1 MLFRSAKLFTLLGI
15 CAIFFT
21 ACDTPEEC
29 KDESA
34 ALAGAGAVPGSE
46 EDFKTNVKD
55 RVFFRFARHDVS
67 EDAQKVLGAQAA
79 WLKTHGRGA
88 VVEGHC
94 DKRGTRDYNLAL
106 GERRAN
112 SAKDV
117 LVSNGVDPQKLSA
130 ISYGKDKLPVQG
142 DSVEANAQNRTAITV
157 IQ

>member
-1 MLFRSAKLFTLLGI
+1 MKAKLFTLLGLA
-15 CAIFFT
+15 AIFLT

-29 KDESA
+29 KDTDDSA
-34 ALAGAGAVPGSE
+34 AKNASGLVPGSE
-46 EDFKTNVKD
+46 EDFKANVKD
-55 RVFFRFARHDVS
+55 RIFFRFAQHEVS

-79 WLKTHGRGA
+79 WLKAHGRGA

-94 DKRGTRDYNLAL
+94 DRRGTRDYNLAL

-117 LVSNGVDPQKLSA
+117 LIAQGVDAQRVSA
-130 ISYGKDKLPVQG
+130 ISYGKEKLPVQG
-142 DSVEANAQNRTAITV
+142 NSEETHAQNRTAITV